1 MHGRAFSLRR
11 LGFALALL
19 VSTATFA
26 YSLTGIVSA
35 GDDLRAARGAQSKE
49 RQTPVSDERCREHR
63 DDRVRL

>member
-1 MHGRAFSLRR
+1 MHGRGLSLRK

-19 VSTATFA
+19 ISAATFA

-35 GDDLRAARGAQSKE
+35 GDGLRAARGDQAKE
-49 RQTPVSDERCREHR
+49 RQKPVYDERCREHR